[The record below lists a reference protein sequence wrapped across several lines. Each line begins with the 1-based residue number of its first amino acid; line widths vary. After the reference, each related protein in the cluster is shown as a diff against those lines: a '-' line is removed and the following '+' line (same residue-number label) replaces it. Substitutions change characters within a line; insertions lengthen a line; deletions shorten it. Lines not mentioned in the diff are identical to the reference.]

1 MRAKHE
7 EFREK
12 ITRAKEMQAERQMG
26 DAYHHLVTVFDDLGE
41 VPDVRMAGVRAR
53 HAKDMVDAAIKL
65 AGQRAPRKYGS
76 RVEVEHS
83 ADESLSAQLD
93 AMSARLGEDL

>member
-1 MRAKHE
+1 MAKHD

-12 ITRAKEMQAERQMG
+12 ITRAKEMQAERQLG
-26 DAYHHLVTVFDDLGE
+26 KCYHHLVTVLDDLGE
-41 VPDVRMAGVRAR
+41 VPDARMAGVRAR

-76 RVEVEHS
+76 KVEVEHA
-83 ADESLSAQLD
+83 ADESLAAQLD
-93 AMSARLGEDL
+93 AMSKRLGRDL